1 MDCSSYFVQRIP
13 AVIRADMC
21 ARFHHGRYGTN
32 VYGPI
37 IIAASA
43 SHDMNGDDSPLIPRK
58 QVIHK
63 RSGNGMRFTAELCH
77 HPANQ
82 DPGCAMPLQINGAV
96 CTFRA
101 VNFSPTVWSTES
113 LVLGRN

>member
-63 RSGNGMRFTAELCH
+63 RSGNGMRFAAKLCH